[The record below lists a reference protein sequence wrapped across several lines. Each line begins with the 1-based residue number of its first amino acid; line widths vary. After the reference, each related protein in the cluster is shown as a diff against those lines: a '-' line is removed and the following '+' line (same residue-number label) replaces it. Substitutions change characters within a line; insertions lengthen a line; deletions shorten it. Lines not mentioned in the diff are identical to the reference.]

1 VGGDTHALVRPWQAK
16 ASDQAVRLL
25 PAALGRVKRDDQMF
39 LGAVRGSL
47 ATSGDSSGRNPA
59 VCWGPW
65 KVGGAT
71 SLLLGA
77 AEWWKGLLSSSPPSF
92 SK

>member
-1 VGGDTHALVRPWQAK
+1 MGGDTHALVRPWQAK

-47 ATSGDSSGRNPA
+47 ATSGDSSGRNPSGEA
-59 VCWGPW
+59 AQQF
-65 KVGGAT
+65 VGA
-71 SLLLGA
+71 LGRW
-77 AEWWKGLLSSSPPSF
+77 EVPPRCFLGLQNGGRDY
-92 SK
+92 